1 MERLYDDLAWLWPVI
16 SPPGDYVEEADRLRA
31 VIEERTGRSAGWS
44 VLELGAGG
52 GHTLVHLADCAS
64 RCVAVDLSEP
74 MLANCRELVTGVET
88 VVGDMRDVRLEERF
102 DVVLLHDA
110 VDYMTSSVDAAAA
123 MATVAAHL
131 APGGVAL
138 VAPTYTRETFVDGEV
153 ADDGTELPT
162 GGDVTFFSYVYDPDP
177 GDETFEMV
185 LLYLIRGE
193 GDPTDEIRGLRR
205 VEVVEDRHVCGIFS
219 ASQWLGWMG
228 EAGLSAEVVEQAG
241 GMSGEAWTLMVG
253 GHAG

>member
-16 SPPGDYVEEADRLRA
+16 SPPGDYAEEAERLRA
-31 VIEERTGRSAGWS
+31 VIEARTGRRAGWS

-52 GHTLVHLADCAS
+52 GHTLVHLEPFAS

-74 MLANCRELVTGVET
+74 MLEKYRALVDGAET
-88 VVGDMRDVRLEERF
+88 VVGDMREVRLGERF

-110 VDYMTSSVDAAAA
+110 VDYMTSSADAAAA

-185 LLYLIRGE
+185 LLYLIR
-193 GDPTDEIRGLRR
+193 DAATRR

-219 ASQWLGWMG
+219 AAQWLGWMG
-228 EAGLSAEVVEQAG
+228 EAGLSAEVVEQAS